1 MKAELNNKDVQQVNQ
16 FSEHRESDRS
26 DKKVR
31 SHKETQSQSL
41 KKEFEEKFTL
51 SKQQKHWR
59 WADMLNL
66 SHVLKLKESQH
77 Y

>member
-51 SKQQKHWR
+51 SKQQKH
-59 WADMLNL
+59 
-66 SHVLKLKESQH
+66 
-77 Y
+77 